1 MREYPGRLIS
11 IIYRKNQVFW
21 TQYLKDYD
29 ITSAEYPILIALNKG
44 DGITQEEIASR
55 QSLDKSAV
63 TRIIKSLLEKGF
75 IERKKDHEDLR
86 CNRIY
91 LTEKG
96 HAAWEPI
103 KAGMEEWNRIISKH
117 LNLEEVQEVV
127 RILSQ
132 MADDIEDYLK
142 ED

>member
-1 MREYPGRLIS
+1 MKDYPGKLIS
-11 IIYRKNQVFW
+11 MIYRKNQVFW
-21 TQYLKDYD
+21 AQYLKEYD
-29 ITSAEYPILIALNKG
+29 ITSAEYPVLIALNKS
-44 DGITQEEIASR
+44 DAITQEEIAACLSI
-55 QSLDKSAV
+55 DKSAV
-63 TRIIKSLLEKGF
+63 TRVIKSLLEKGF

-96 HAAWEPI
+96 HAAWKPI
-103 KAGMEEWNRIISKH
+103 KEGMEEWHRIISDH
-117 LNLEEVQEVV
+117 LNSDEVQEVT

-132 MADDIEDYLK
+132 MADNIEDYLK